1 MEPSQLEILYPQ
13 AERVVSPKDENL
25 FVNIPFND
33 QWLSLD
39 KQHLSSTEIK
49 LLNQLFSS
57 SEKENIDGTK
67 HPWFNF
73 LFKQQPLEEPSG
85 IYRVVQFQLIKE
97 ITDKGRHSWLK
108 AFSSMFENVSDAFF
122 ISNTYGVL
130 IEKKSKQ
137 SISLEQ
143 LEGILLTL
151 ESDFSCKVKA
161 FMGSFYNF
169 SEGFPRFFHEEKN
182 IFEQEL
188 PHIKSKAAIAL
199 PQVALHFFTKDMI
212 NNSLIMQVFGRKLAA
227 DTEMKEIIISLWNN
241 QGNIS
246 STAKELFMHRNTLQY
261 RIEKFYEQT
270 GLHLKS
276 MDDLVLSYLIVN

>member
-199 PQVALHFFTKDMI
+199 PQVALHFFTKDII
-212 NNSLIMQVFGRKLAA
+212 NNILIIQVFGIKQAS
-227 DTEMKEIIISLWNN
+227 DNEMKENII
-241 QGNIS
+241 
-246 STAKELFMHRNTLQY
+246 
-261 RIEKFYEQT
+261 
-270 GLHLKS
+270 
-276 MDDLVLSYLIVN
+276 